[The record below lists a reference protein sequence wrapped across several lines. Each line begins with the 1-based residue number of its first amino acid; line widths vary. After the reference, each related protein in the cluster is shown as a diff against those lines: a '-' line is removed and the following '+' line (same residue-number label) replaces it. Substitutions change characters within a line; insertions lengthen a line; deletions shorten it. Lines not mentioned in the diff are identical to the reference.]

1 MSSPVVVSLAG
12 DDALHSRFRRDRLL
26 RTTTE
31 PVARRIGLQR
41 DCEAT
46 YCACMCAFHNIRLDI
61 VAFIVGQLLD
71 YEGSEAGL
79 TGIVPNYG
87 E

>member
-1 MSSPVVVSLAG
+1 
-12 DDALHSRFRRDRLL
+12 
-26 RTTTE
+26 
-31 PVARRIGLQR
+31 
-41 DCEAT
+41 
-46 YCACMCAFHNIRLDI
+46 MCAFHNIRLDI

-87 E
+87 EQ